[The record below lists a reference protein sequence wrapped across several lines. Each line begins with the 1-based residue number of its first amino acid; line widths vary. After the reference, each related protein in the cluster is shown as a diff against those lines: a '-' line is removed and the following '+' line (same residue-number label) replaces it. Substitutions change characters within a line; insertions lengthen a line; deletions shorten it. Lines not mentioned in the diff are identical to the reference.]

1 LKNVIKMSFVRT
13 KNINGN
19 QYYYLVK
26 NERINGVVRQKCLKY
41 LGKTKNQNQ

>member
-1 LKNVIKMSFVRT
+1 MSFVRI

-26 NERINGVVRQKCLKY
+26 NERINGSVKQKCLKY
-41 LGKTKNQNQ
+41 LGNMKEFEGGLF